1 MKQKIKNLIIDAMTC
16 AYEKR
21 ELPEKVDSEIEVEEP
36 KITSHGDF
44 SKNIAMVSASIQKMP
59 PRKIAEAI
67 LKYIKDPDRILAKP
81 QIAGAIE
88 ASGLNRDRFS
98 VILVQ
103 FVNLLREKEPVAMST
118 RSD

>member
-1 MKQKIKNLIIDAMTC
+1 MKQKIKNLIIDALTR
-16 AYEKR
+16 AYEKGDFS
-21 ELPEKVDSEIEVEEP
+21 EKSVPKIEVEEP

-44 SKNIAMVSASIQKMP
+44 PTNITMVTASIQKMP
-59 PRKIAEAI
+59 LQKIAEAI

-103 FVNLLREKEPVAMST
+103 LVNFLREKEPVAMST
-118 RSD
+118 RSG

>member
-1 MKQKIKNLIIDAMTC
+1 MKGKIKNIISGAISLAHENKVLPC
-16 AYEKR
+16 AEF
-21 ELPEKVDSEIEVEEP
+21 SEIEIEVP
-36 KITSHGDF
+36 KVQSHGDF
-44 SKNIAMVSASIQKMP
+44 STNIAMVTASIQKMP

-103 FVNLLREKEPVAMST
+103 LVNFLREKEPVAMST
-118 RSD
+118 RSG